1 MFNTKILKTTLSD
14 ITIVDKVNLVI
25 YSINTNGLHPFM
37 TVHLV
42 KDYNTGLLNCPTIPY
57 YENNTIT
64 EPECLAVVNKLFTNY
79 AKYINS
85 INYSGYINGNQL
97 YVFYEINWTTYEA
110 EHIDEYSLI
119 FPVIMDEII
128 NKHSIYNIHINPH
141 VILFFISNPDIVY
154 LIDKYNNPLEYPIVT
169 YRADPTNKI
178 QFIAMFG
185 ASKKMDGKFGPY
197 YYFKSYNQLMS
208 DLKTKRHQDPLI
220 ASNSYG
226 ILRCGIFSENMTL
239 YPNEFT
245 ESNINTLYYNGEYII
260 KTLDHHIPLTYNY
273 VNYNIHNI

>member
-14 ITIVDKVNLVI
+14 IAIVDKVNLVI
-25 YSINTNGLHPFM
+25 YSINTTGLHPFI

-42 KDYNTGLLNCPTIPY
+42 NDYNTGLLICPTMPIS
-57 YENNTIT
+57 ENNTIT
-64 EPECLAVVNKLFTNY
+64 EPECLAVINKLFTNY

-110 EHIDEYSLI
+110 EYIDDYSLI

-128 NKHSIYNIHINPH
+128 NKHCIYNIHINPD

-154 LIDKYNNPLEYPIVT
+154 LLDKYNNPIEYPIVA
-169 YRADPTNKI
+169 YRSDPTNKI

-185 ASKKMDGKFGPY
+185 ASKKLDGKFGQY
-197 YYFKSYNQLMS
+197 YYFKTYNQLI
-208 DLKTKRHQDPLI
+208 DDFKNGRHKDPLI

-226 ILRCGIFSENMTL
+226 ILRCGIFTENMTL

-245 ESNINTLYYNGEYII
+245 EPNTHTLYYQGEYII
-260 KTLDHHIPLTYNY
+260 KTVDHHIPLTYNY